1 MEIHQLRY
9 FVTVADQ
16 GNFTRAAEQCLV
28 AQPSLSQQII
38 KLERE
43 LGQPLFD
50 RLGRTVRLTDAGRML
65 YDQALSIL
73 SGVDDAKRNI
83 TQAVEE
89 GKGEISIGAIPTIAP
104 YLLPPLLKQFAKK
117 FPQARATVHE
127 NLTEATIKN
136 CLDGTLD
143 VGIVA
148 LPVAEDQLTVEPLFT
163 EELLLVTA
171 PKHPLAT
178 KNRVTMA
185 DVSKEP
191 FILLSETHCL
201 GEQVLSFCKQQSCL
215 PVVSCHSAQ
224 LLTVQELVAMG
235 QGVSL
240 VPKMAADV
248 DHGKHRKYRSLS
260 GTKPT
265 RRIAMIWHKQRF
277 ESLLVRHFLDML
289 RETAAAKNENGR
301 RRA

>member
-1 MEIHQLRY
+1 M
-9 FVTVADQ
+9 
-16 GNFTRAAEQCLV
+16 
-28 AQPSLSQQII
+28 
-38 KLERE
+38 
-43 LGQPLFD
+43 
-50 RLGRTVRLTDAGRML
+50 
-65 YDQALSIL
+65 
-73 SGVDDAKRNI
+73 
-83 TQAVEE
+83 
-89 GKGEISIGAIPTIAP
+89 
-104 YLLPPLLKQFAKK
+104 
-117 FPQARATVHE
+117 
-127 NLTEATIKN
+127 
-136 CLDGTLD
+136 
-143 VGIVA
+143 A
-148 LPVAEDQLTVEPLFT
+148 LPIAEEQLAVEPLFT

-171 PKHPLAT
+171 PKHPLTT

-215 PVVSCHSAQ
+215 PVVSFHSAQ

-240 VPKMAADV
+240 VPKMAADL

-260 GTKPT
+260 GAKPT

-277 ESLLVRHFLDML
+277 ESSLVHHFLDML
-289 RETAAAKNENGR
+289 RETSAGKNEDDRR